1 MRPTNGG
8 VSEQLEFSGPMTTE
22 NPSAN
27 HRCGNLSTWWAGQ
40 GHKLEASLGY
50 LLKLVSA

>member
-1 MRPTNGG
+1 
-8 VSEQLEFSGPMTTE
+8 MTTE
-22 NPSAN
+22 NPSVNYLVISALGELG
-27 HRCGNLSTWWAGQ
+27 RGM